1 MAAKK
6 GRCEQILG
14 YLVARGADINIK
26 DKNGVRICHCR
37 GERAMFINDC
47 VCLHSKFKAYGSI
60 LQFNC
65 KDMKRMSSTS
75 SPASEILRIV
85 YWYNS
90 NLVHYSIKISE
101 PCCI

>member
-14 YLVARGADINIK
+14 YLVTRGADINIK
-26 DKNGVRICHCR
+26 DKNGVKIYHCR
-37 GERAMFINDC
+37 GERAIFINDC
-47 VCLHSKFKAYGSI
+47 VCLPSKFKAYGSI

-65 KDMKRMSSTS
+65 KDMKMNSTS

-85 YWYNS
+85 YWYT
-90 NLVHYSIKISE
+90 I
-101 PCCI
+101 